1 MLFKCKDTSFFS
13 NMEGFLI
20 FFCNFACK
28 FKGICPNG
36 ERKSPISGRKFPIG
50 RVSRSRYIVFSRS
63 KYTVEFKNK
72 IYN

>member
-28 FKGICPNG
+28 FKAIC
-36 ERKSPISGRKFPIG
+36 K
-50 RVSRSRYIVFSRS
+50 
-63 KYTVEFKNK
+63 K
-72 IYN
+72 IQGKTPTKVGGNP

>member
-20 FFCNFACK
+20 FFVILHANLRVFVQMA
-28 FKGICPNG
+28 KGNRLFRG
-36 ERKSPISGRKFPIG
+36 GNSLLTVF
-50 RVSRSRYIVFSRS
+50 SRSRYIVFSLS
-63 KYTVEFKNK
+63 KYLAEFKNK

>member
-36 ERKSPISGRKFPIG
+36 ERKSPI
-50 RVSRSRYIVFSRS
+50 
-63 KYTVEFKNK
+63 
-72 IYN
+72 

>member
-1 MLFKCKDTSFFS
+1 MLFNCKDTSFFS
-13 NMEGFLI
+13 NMEDFLI

-50 RVSRSRYIVFSRS
+50 RVFTLNIRRVYAL
-63 KYTVEFKNK
+63 K
-72 IYN
+72 IYNRI

>member
-28 FKGICPNG
+28 FKGICPND
-36 ERKSPISGRKFPIG
+36 ERKSPISGRKFPID
-50 RVSRSRYIVFSRS
+50 RVF
-63 KYTVEFKNK
+63 TLK
-72 IYN
+72 IYSRI

>member
-50 RVSRSRYIVFSRS
+50 RVFTLKIHRVFTLKISSRI
-63 KYTVEFKNK
+63 
-72 IYN
+72 